1 MKMDREPL
9 PEVMLRTAA
18 SGHYNEP
25 RFDGGLAVNP
35 WLAVMIT
42 GVAAFGL
49 HILFV
54 LAFRNKH

>member
-1 MKMDREPL
+1 MRRPGVK
-9 PEVMLRTAA
+9 LRTSE
-18 SGHYNEP
+18 SGRYNQP

-35 WLAVMIT
+35 WLAVAIT

-54 LAFRNKH
+54 IAFRNKP